1 MKNILGYTRRAAL
14 RRVALASAT
23 LLYAKA
29 HAQGASET
37 FPRRSVTIVV
47 PGPAGGSGDIVA
59 RLLAKELSEVW
70 GQSVIV
76 DNKPGA
82 GGIIGVQ
89 TAVAGQRDGHV
100 LLMGNT
106 GPNAINYSLY
116 AKLPYTPA
124 DLQPLNSVLAFPN
137 VLIVRPDAPFKTVKE
152 LVAAG
157 QSSERGLSFASSGIG
172 QTTHLSSELFKLRTG
187 IRATHVPYR
196 GANLGLQS
204 VISGET
210 DFMFDNFPTSESH
223 LKGGTVRGL
232 AVTSAQRVPLAPE
245 IPTMA
250 EAGYSDLEVTGW
262 FGLFAPAGVP
272 TERVAAINRV
282 VSSILKSPAF
292 AERLR
297 QLGGQGPVPTPT
309 DFAVFVEK
317 EKTKW
322 AKAVEASG
330 ARENI

>member
-1 MKNILGYTRRAAL
+1 MKDIFGYTRRAAL
-14 RRVALASAT
+14 RRVALASTT

-89 TAVAGQRDGHV
+89 TALAGQRDGHL

-196 GANLGLQS
+196 GANLGLHS

-232 AVTSAQRVPLAPE
+232 AVTSAQRVALAPE

-250 EAGYSDLEVTGW
+250 EAGFSDLEVTGW

-272 TERVAAINRV
+272 AERVAGINRV
-282 VSSILKSPAF
+282 LSSILKSPTF

-297 QLGGQGPVPTPT
+297 QLGGQWAVSTPAE
-309 DFAVFVEK
+309 FAVFVEK
-317 EKTKW
+317 ERTKW